1 MFRDWHTLT
10 IMNFFEAQDSARRS
24 TTLLIVL
31 FILAIVFLLVL
42 SNFLIF
48 EFLYFVEYQALTLSL
63 SQLELVFDPDL
74 SIVFCSAIL
83 LFIILGSVYKL
94 VQLSHGGSVIALHLG
109 GVIIPRS
116 STDPLHRKILN
127 VVEEMAIASGMP
139 VPQVYLLNEQGINA
153 FAAGWKTT
161 SVVIGIT
168 QGALERLT
176 RDELQGV
183 IAHEFSHIFNGDM
196 RLNIRL
202 IAILHGILMIGMLG
216 RMILRSLRYVR
227 TSRNSKGGGQAVLL
241 VVGIGGAL
249 AVVGYSGTF
258 FGNWIK
264 SLISKQREYLADAS
278 AVQFTRS
285 SEGIA
290 NALKKIGGAIP
301 GSTLLAASVDEYSHA
316 YFAKG
321 DTDGLSYFS
330 FSTHPPL
337 KERIFRIQPV
347 WDGKY
352 IFDEKKAVRQS
363 GNKNDRVKPQ
373 VENRQRRQTLA
384 TSLGAGIGASV
395 AINDAMNA
403 LDTIGE
409 VSQNQID
416 AAFAWHQQLPDVVL
430 VNAESPYGAQALVL
444 ALLID
449 ESSEVASDIVRQ
461 QYEILNDVLGELHA
475 HNVKQLQQ
483 VVAEVAGTQT
493 LSLIDLTLPTLREMT
508 MEQCRKFE
516 SCVQQLIVS
525 DNKVNLREWIIQRL
539 VLQHLREHYGLRK
552 KPIAKYFVLGSA
564 KYASELILS
573 LLAYL
578 EHHDET
584 EARLAFD
591 TAKRSVAAGAL
602 SLLPKADVS
611 LDSLNTA
618 MDELEFLKAPLK
630 KRFLQA
636 CVSCISNDGEVTI
649 QAYEL
654 TRTIASCLDCPM
666 PPVLVNKH

>member
-1 MFRDWHTLT
+1 
-10 IMNFFEAQDSARRS
+10 MNFFEAQDSARRS
-24 TTLLIVL
+24 TTLLIFL
-31 FILAIVFLLVL
+31 FVLAIAFLLAL

-48 EFLYFVEYQALTLSL
+48 EFLYFAEYQTLTLSL
-63 SQLELVFDPDL
+63 SQLDLVFDADL
-74 SIVFCSAIL
+74 CIVLSAAIL

-94 VQLSHGGSVIALHLG
+94 LQLSAGGSVIAQHLG

-116 STDPLHRKILN
+116 SSDPLHKKILN
-127 VVEEMAIASGMP
+127 IVEEMAIASGTP
-139 VPQVYLLNEQGINA
+139 VPQVYILNEPGINA

-161 SVVIGIT
+161 NVVIGIT

-227 TSRNSKGGGQAVLL
+227 TSRNSKGGGQAIL
-241 VVGIGGAL
+241 VVLGIGGAL

-301 GSTLLAASVDEYSHA
+301 GSALLAASVDEYSHA

-321 DTDGLSYFS
+321 DTGALSLFS

-337 KERIFRIQPV
+337 KQRIFRIQPG

-352 IFDEKKAVRQS
+352 FFDERKPHRKNQVEKQRAARQTTRDKRKKAF
-363 GNKNDRVKPQ
+363 
-373 VENRQRRQTLA
+373 A
-384 TSLGAGIGASV
+384 TSIAAGAGMSV
-395 AINDAMNA
+395 TSMEAMNA
-403 LDTIGE
+403 LDNIGE
-409 VSQNQID
+409 VTKEQVD
-416 AAFAWHQQLPDVVL
+416 AAHAWHKQLPDAVL
-430 VNAESPYGAQALVL
+430 TNAENPYGAQALIL
-444 ALLID
+444 ALLLD
-449 ESSEVASDIVRQ
+449 ENADIEKK
-461 QYEILNDVLGELHA
+461 QYDVLNKVIGELHTK
-475 HNVKQLQQ
+475 NVKQVQQ
-483 VVAEVAGTQT
+483 DVADLARSQT
-493 LSLIDLTLPTLREMT
+493 LLLIDLTLPTLREMT
-508 MEQCRKFE
+508 VEQYQRFKL
-516 SCVQQLIVS
+516 CVQQLIKA
-525 DNKVNLREWIIQRL
+525 DKKVDLREWVIQRV
-539 VLQHLREHYGLRK
+539 VLQHMDEQYGFRK
-552 KPIAKYFVLGSA
+552 KPVAKYFVLGSA
-564 KYASELILS
+564 KQASELMLS

-578 EHHDET
+578 EHKDSQR
-584 EARLAFD
+584 AQQAFD
-591 TAKRSVAAGAL
+591 IGKSSVGAGAL
-602 SLLPKADVS
+602 SLLPKEAIS
-611 LDSLNTA
+611 LDSLNEA
-618 MDELEFLKAPLK
+618 MDELEFLKPPIK

-636 CVSCISNDGEVTI
+636 CVSCIAHDGKVTI

-654 TRTIASCLDCPM
+654 TRAIASCLDCPM
-666 PPVLVNKH
+666 PPVLVDKE

>member
-1 MFRDWHTLT
+1 
-10 IMNFFEAQDSARRS
+10 MNFFEAQDHARRS
-24 TTLLIVL
+24 TSLLIFL
-31 FILAIVFLLVL
+31 FVLAIIFLLAL
-42 SNFLIF
+42 SNFLLF
-48 EFLYFVEYQALTLSL
+48 EFLYFTEYGALTFSL
-63 SQLELVFDPDL
+63 SQLDVVFDPNL
-74 SIVFCSAIL
+74 SIVLSTGIL
-83 LFIILGSVYKL
+83 IFIILGSLYKL
-94 VQLSHGGSVIALHLG
+94 VQLSAGGSAIAQYLG

-116 STDPLHRKILN
+116 SADPLHKKILN
-127 VVEEMAIASGMP
+127 IVEEMAIASGMP
-139 VPQVYLLNEQGINA
+139 VPQVYILDERGINA

-161 SVVIGIT
+161 NVVIGIT

-227 TSRNSKGGGQAVLL
+227 TSRNSKGGGQAIFIIL
-241 VVGIGGAL
+241 GIGAAL

-301 GSTLLAASVDEYSHA
+301 GSALLTASVDEYSHA

-321 DTDGLSYFS
+321 DTGALSLFS

-337 KERIFRIQPV
+337 KQRIFRIQPD

-352 IFDEKKAVRQS
+352 FLDKRKSLRDRELEQQQTAEDKRKKVIAATIAASAGMSV
-363 GNKNDRVKPQ
+363 
-373 VENRQRRQTLA
+373 TL
-384 TSLGAGIGASV
+384 TQ
-395 AINDAMNA
+395 A
-403 LDTIGE
+403 LDALDNIGE
-409 VSQNQID
+409 VSNEQVD
-416 AAFAWHQQLPDVVL
+416 AAQAWHKQLPDAVL
-430 VNAESPYGAQALVL
+430 TNAENPYGAQALIL
-444 ALLID
+444 ALLLG
-449 ESSEVASDIVRQ
+449 ENTDIEKQ
-461 QYEILNDVLGELHA
+461 QYVVLNDVIGELHTN
-475 HNVKQLQQ
+475 NVKQVQQ
-483 VVAEVAGTQT
+483 AVNELERSQT

-508 MEQCRKFE
+508 VEQYQRFKLCI
-516 SCVQQLIVS
+516 QQLIKA
-525 DNKVNLREWIIQRL
+525 DKKVDLREWIIQRL
-539 VLQHLREHYGLRK
+539 VVQHLDEQYGHRK
-552 KPIAKYFVLGSA
+552 KPVAKYFVLGSA
-564 KYASELILS
+564 KYASELMLS

-578 EHHDET
+578 EHKDSQQ
-584 EARLAFD
+584 AQRAFD
-591 TAKRSVAAGAL
+591 AARSSVGAGAL
-602 SLLPKADVS
+602 NLLPKDVIS
-611 LDSLNTA
+611 LDSLNDA
-618 MDELEFLKAPLK
+618 MDELEFLKPPIK

-636 CVSCISNDGEVTI
+636 CVSCISHDGKVTI

-654 TRTIASCLDCPM
+654 TRAIASCLDCPM
-666 PPVLVNKH
+666 PPVLVDKE

>member
-1 MFRDWHTLT
+1 
-10 IMNFFEAQDSARRS
+10 MNFFEAQDSARRS
-24 TTLLIVL
+24 TTLLILL
-31 FILAIVFLLVL
+31 FVLAIAFLLAL

-48 EFLYFVEYQALTLSL
+48 EFLYFVEYETLTLSL
-63 SQLELVFDPDL
+63 SQLNLVFDPDL
-74 SIVFCSAIL
+74 STVLCAAII
-83 LFIILGSVYKL
+83 LFICLGSVYKL
-94 VQLSHGGSVIALHLG
+94 LQLSAGGSVIAQHLG

-116 STDPLHRKILN
+116 SGDPLHKKILN
-127 VVEEMAIASGMP
+127 IVEEMAIASGTP
-139 VPQVYLLNEQGINA
+139 VPQVYILNEQGINA

-161 SVVIGIT
+161 NAVIGIT

-216 RMILRSLRYVR
+216 RMILRSMRFVR
-227 TSRNSKGGGQAVLL
+227 TSRNSKNGQAVL
-241 VVGIGGAL
+241 VIFGIGAAL

-264 SLISKQREYLADAS
+264 SLISRQREYLADAS

-301 GSTLLAASVDEYSHA
+301 GSALLAASVDEYSHA

-321 DTDGLSYFS
+321 DTGALSLFS

-337 KERIFRIQPV
+337 KQRILRIEPG

-352 IFDEKKAVRQS
+352 FFDERKPRRGNDIEKQLAAEEKRKKAFAAS
-363 GNKNDRVKPQ
+363 
-373 VENRQRRQTLA
+373 
-384 TSLGAGIGASV
+384 AGIVAGMEV

-403 LDTIGE
+403 LDNIGDVAKE
-409 VSQNQID
+409 QVD
-416 AAFAWHQQLPDVVL
+416 AAHAWHRKLPDAVL
-430 VNAESPYGAQALVL
+430 AHAENPYGAQALIL
-444 ALLID
+444 ALLI
-449 ESSEVASDIVRQ
+449 SENAEIKKQ
-461 QYEILNDVLGELHA
+461 QYDVLNKVIGELHA
-475 HNVKQLQQ
+475 NNVKQVQQ
-483 VVAEVAGTQT
+483 DVTELAGSQT

-508 MEQCRKFE
+508 VEQYQRFKLCL
-516 SCVQQLIVS
+516 QQLIKA
-525 DNKVNLREWIIQRL
+525 DKKVDLREWIIQR
-539 VLQHLREHYGLRK
+539 VVVQHLDEQYGYRK
-552 KPIAKYFVLGSA
+552 KPVAKYFVLGSA
-564 KYASELILS
+564 KYASELMLS

-578 EHHDET
+578 EHKDPHQ
-584 EARLAFD
+584 ARQAFD
-591 TAKRSVAAGAL
+591 DARSSVGAGAL
-602 SLLPKADVS
+602 TLLPKEAIS
-611 LDSLNTA
+611 LDSMNQA
-618 MDELEFLKAPLK
+618 MDELEFLKPPLK

-636 CVSCISNDGEVTI
+636 CVNCIAHDGKVTI

-654 TRTIASCLDCPM
+654 TRAIASCLDCPM
-666 PPVLVNKH
+666 PPVLINQA

>member
-1 MFRDWHTLT
+1 
-10 IMNFFEAQDSARRS
+10 MNFFEAQDSARRS
-24 TTLLIVL
+24 TTLLILL
-31 FILAIVFLLVL
+31 FVLAIVFLLGL

-48 EFLYFVEYQALTLSL
+48 EFLYFVEYGTLTFSL
-63 SQLELVFDPDL
+63 SQLDLVFDPNL
-74 SIVFCSAIL
+74 SIVVCAAIL

-94 VQLSHGGSVIALHLG
+94 VQLSAGGSVIAQHLG

-116 STDPLHRKILN
+116 SSDPLHKKILN
-127 VVEEMAIASGMP
+127 IVEEMAIASGMP
-139 VPQVYLLNEQGINA
+139 VPQVYILNEQGINA

-161 SVVIGIT
+161 NVIIGIT
-168 QGALERLT
+168 RGALERLR

-227 TSRNSKGGGQAVLL
+227 SSRNNKGGGQAVLL
-241 VVGIGGAL
+241 IAGIGGAL

-290 NALKKIGGAIP
+290 NALKKIGGSIP
-301 GSTLLAASVDEYSHA
+301 GSALLATSVDEYSHA
-316 YFAKG
+316 YFSKG
-321 DTDGLSYFS
+321 DTGGLSYFS

-352 IFDEKKAVRQS
+352 IFDEKQAVGQS
-363 GNKNDRVKPQ
+363 ENKSDSVKQ
-373 VENRQRRQTLA
+373 QYKNRQDRKTLA
-384 TSLGAGIGASV
+384 TSLSASIGASV

-403 LDTIGE
+403 LDNIGE
-409 VSQNQID
+409 VSQKQID
-416 AAFAWHQQLPDVVL
+416 AAHVWHQQLPDVVL
-430 VNAESPYGAQALVL
+430 ANAESPYGAQALVL

-449 ESSEVASDIVRQ
+449 EKSEIEKQ
-461 QYEILNDVLGELHA
+461 QYEVLNDILGELHA

-483 VVAEVAGTQT
+483 VVTELAGTQT
-493 LSLIDLTLPTLREMT
+493 LSLIDLVLPTLREMT
-508 MEQCRKFE
+508 IEQYQRFE
-516 SCVQQLIVS
+516 SCVQQLIVT

-539 VLQHLREHYGLRK
+539 VLQHLREQYGLRK

-578 EHHDET
+578 EHPDET

-602 SLLPKADVS
+602 SLVTKAAVS
-611 LDSLNTA
+611 LDSLNAA
-618 MDELEFLKAPLK
+618 MDELEFLKPPLK

-636 CVSCISNDGEVTI
+636 CVSCISHDGKVTI

-654 TRTIASCLDCPM
+654 TRAIASCLDCPM